1 MKKAI
6 LILCMSLFAVNAQ
19 AGIWDVIGAV
29 AEVIGDSNSSG
40 RGSSRPDPYDS
51 RDSRD
56 SRHQRARVSCSYTDD
71 GHEEHS
77 RGHRDCNDCL
87 SRHGH
92 CKETCSTDYAVCKVE
107 GRDYRGYTLTV
118 EAKADSQYQAERDAL
133 RRCDRNNL
141 TDCRRVSCS
150 NESETVSRRSC
161 RR

>member
-6 LILCMSLFAVNAQ
+6 LIVCMSFFAVNAQ
-19 AGIWDVIGAV
+19 AGFWDIVGAV
-29 AEVIGDSNSSG
+29 AGAIGDSSSSG
-40 RGSSRPDPYDS
+40 SSSSRPDSYDS
-51 RDSRD
+51 RHRS
-56 SRHQRARVSCSYTDD
+56 RVSCSYTDD

-77 RGHRDCNDCL
+77 RGHRDCNECL
-87 SRHGH
+87 NKHGH

-107 GRDYRGYTLTV
+107 GRDYRGYSMTV
-118 EAKADSQYQAERDAL
+118 EAKADSQYDAERDAL

-150 NESETVSRRSC
+150 NESETVSRRTC

>member
-6 LILCMSLFAVNAQ
+6 LIVCMSFFAINAQ
-19 AGIWDVIGAV
+19 AGFWDIVGAV
-29 AEVIGDSNSSG
+29 AGAIGESNSSG
-40 RGSSRPDPYDS
+40 RGSSGSGGSYDS
-51 RDSRD
+51 RHRS
-56 SRHQRARVSCSYTDD
+56 RVSCSYTDQ

-77 RGHRDCNDCL
+77 RGHRDCYECMEK
-87 SRHGH
+87 HGR
-92 CKETCSTDYAVCKVE
+92 CNETCSTEYAVCKVE
-107 GRDYRGYTLTV
+107 GRDYRGYTMTV
-118 EAKADSQYQAERDAL
+118 EAKADSQYEAERDAL